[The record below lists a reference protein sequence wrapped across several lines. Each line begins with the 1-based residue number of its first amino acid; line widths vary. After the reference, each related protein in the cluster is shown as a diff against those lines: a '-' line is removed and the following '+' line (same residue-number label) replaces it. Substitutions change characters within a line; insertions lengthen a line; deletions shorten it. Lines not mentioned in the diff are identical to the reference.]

1 MSKEFIDASD
11 FRDIILKKIPVID
24 VRAPVEFALGSIP
37 GSVNLPILNNEER
50 QVIGTTYKEQ
60 GQAAA
65 VNLGYKL
72 VSGDVKSDR
81 VKAWIEFMQINPE
94 ALITCFRGGMRSQI
108 SQLWLSEAN
117 FQRPRLKGGYKAFR
131 QFLLNEL
138 DRLSSNPIWVISGST
153 GSGKTLLI
161 EEAQNFC
168 STVNLEFLA
177 KHRGSAFGAY
187 LEKQPSQSDFENLL
201 ASDLLIKENLSQKTP
216 LLVED
221 ESRMI
226 GKIVQPEKF
235 FLNLR
240 ESKMILIKESLE
252 NRVQIIFDEYIL
264 KLTSNNRT
272 EDILNYQKAFQII
285 SKKLGNLRFQEIS
298 VDLLQAQS
306 ETTGSGN
313 MELHKTWIEK
323 LLVWYYDPIYT
334 TSLNKRKPRIIFQ
347 GTRKEALEFI
357 RQAAGKSL

>member
-1 MSKEFIDASD
+1 MIKEFVEASD

-24 VRAPVEFALGSIP
+24 VRAPVEFALGGIP

-50 QVIGTTYKEQ
+50 HIIGTTYKEQ

-81 VKAWIEFMQINPE
+81 VKAWIEFMKLNPE
-94 ALITCFRGGMRSQI
+94 AMITCFRGGLRSQI

-138 DRLSSNPIWVISGST
+138 DRLSTRPMWVISGST

-161 EEAQNFC
+161 EDAQNFC
-168 STVNLEFLA
+168 ATVNLEFLA

-187 LEKQPSQSDFENLL
+187 LEKQPSQSDFENSL
-201 ASDLLIKENLSQKTP
+201 ASDLLIKENSSQKNP

-240 ESKMILIKESLE
+240 ESGLILLNESLE

-264 KLTSNNRT
+264 KLSSDNRIA
-272 EDILNYQKAFQII
+272 DILNYQKAFQII

-298 VDLLQAQS
+298 ADLLLAQS
-306 ETTGSGN
+306 ESTRSGN
-313 MELHKTWIEK
+313 MELHKIWIEK

-334 TSLNKRKPRIIFQ
+334 ASLNKRKPHIIFQ
-347 GTRKEALEFI
+347 GSRKESLQFI
-357 RQAAGKSL
+357 RQAASKNL